1 MVIVDCTSACVRL
14 REAVVEAGAAA
25 TAAEEDDEAE
35 VEALMA
41 DEGLQWKL
49 HGNKTTANLF
59 ASDL

>member
-1 MVIVDCTSACVRL
+1 M
-14 REAVVEAGAAA
+14 EAGAAA